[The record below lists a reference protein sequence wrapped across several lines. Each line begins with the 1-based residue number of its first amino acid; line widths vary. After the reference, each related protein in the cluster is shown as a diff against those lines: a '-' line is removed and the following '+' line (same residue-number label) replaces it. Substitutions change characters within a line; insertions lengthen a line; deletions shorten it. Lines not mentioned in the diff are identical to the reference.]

1 VTQPPRII
9 GHLTAARLRET
20 LGAAPLPDRYQ
31 LIDILGEGG
40 MGVVW
45 RARDSVLDRD
55 VAIKILAPHLDGD
68 ELELRL
74 AREARILA
82 ALEHPGIVPVYDV
95 GSSADGS
102 TWYSMRLVRG
112 TPLDAAA
119 RDGRDRRDLLRI
131 IEQLCDTVAYAHA
144 HGVVHRDLKPR
155 NVMLGP
161 FGEVLVL
168 DWGVARDGS
177 AEQTG
182 AIVGTPGFMSPEQA
196 AGGPA
201 DVRSDVYG
209 LGAILNELLR
219 VHVAPVPRALRSIV
233 SHAIDPEPSN
243 RYATAFELRDDIR
256 RFAAHE
262 RVLAHRESFVERMQR
277 FVTTYHTAIL
287 LIVAYLIMRLAIL
300 LWRGI

>member
-1 VTQPPRII
+1 MTQQPPVI
-9 GHLTAARLRET
+9 GRDAAARLRET
-20 LGAAPLPDRYQ
+20 LGVAPLPGRYQ

-45 RARDSVLDRD
+45 RAHDSVLDRD

-102 TWYSMRLVRG
+102 TWYAMRLVRG
-112 TPLDAAA
+112 IPLDAAA

-131 IEQLCDTVAYAHA
+131 VEQLCDTVAYAHA

-177 AEQTG
+177 GEHTG
-182 AIVGTPGFMSPEQA
+182 MVVGTPGFMSPEQA
-196 AGGPA
+196 DGRPA

-209 LGAILNELLR
+209 LGAILGEL
-219 VHVAPVPRALRSIV
+219 VGIHADPVPGALTSIVARAL
-233 SHAIDPEPSN
+233 DPTPAN
-243 RYATAFELRDDIR
+243 RYSTPLELREELR
-256 RFAAHE
+256 RFAARD
-262 RVLAHRESFVERMQR
+262 RVLAHKESLIERIQR
-277 FVTTYHTAIL
+277 FTATHQTAIL
-287 LIVAYLIMRLAIL
+287 LIATYIVMRLAIL
-300 LWRGI
+300 IWRGI

>member
-1 VTQPPRII
+1 MI
-9 GHLTAARLRET
+9 GHGAAARLRDT
-20 LGAAPLPDRYQ
+20 LAAPPLPDRYR
-31 LIDILGEGG
+31 IIEIIGEGG

-45 RARDSVLDRD
+45 RAHDAVLDRD

-102 TWYSMRLVRG
+102 TWYAMRLVRG
-112 TPLDAAA
+112 IPLDTAS
-119 RDGRDRRDLLRI
+119 RDGRDRRALLRI
-131 IEQLCDTVAYAHA
+131 VEQLCDTVAYAHA

-177 AEQTG
+177 GEQSGT
-182 AIVGTPGFMSPEQA
+182 IVGTPGFMSPEQA
-196 AGGPA
+196 QGRAA
-201 DVRSDVYG
+201 DARSDIFS
-209 LGAILNELLR
+209 LGALLN
-219 VHVAPVPRALRSIV
+219 ALMQA
-233 SHAIDPEPSN
+233 HPEPLPRSLASIIAHATESAPEK
-243 RYATAFELRDDIR
+243 RYATPIEMRDDLR
-256 RFAAHE
+256 RFAARD
-262 RVLAHRESFVERMQR
+262 RVLAHRESFVERAQR
-277 FVTTYHTAIL
+277 FVATYQAAIL
-287 LIVAYLIMRLAIL
+287 LIAAYLIMRMAIL

>member
-1 VTQPPRII
+1 VTQQPRVI
-9 GHLTAARLRET
+9 GHGAAARLRET

-31 LIDILGEGG
+31 LIEIIGEGG

-45 RARDSVLDRD
+45 RAHDAVLDRD

-95 GSSADGS
+95 GSNADGS
-102 TWYSMRLVRG
+102 TWYAMRLVRG
-112 TPLDAAA
+112 TPLDVAA
-119 RDGRDRRDLLRI
+119 RDGRDRRELLRI
-131 IEQLCDTVAYAHA
+131 VEHLCDTVAYAHA

-177 AEQTG
+177 GEQRG
-182 AIVGTPGFMSPEQA
+182 MVVGTPGFMSPEQA
-196 AGGPA
+196 EGRAA
-201 DVRSDVYG
+201 DARSDVYG
-209 LGAILNELLR
+209 LGAILNELIG
-219 VHVAPVPRALRSIV
+219 VHSAPVPAALASIV
-233 SHAIDPEPSN
+233 ARARNPEPSQ
-243 RYATAFELRDDIR
+243 RYATPFELRDDLR
-256 RFAAHE
+256 RFTARE
-262 RVLAHRESFVERMQR
+262 RVLAHRESWVERAQR
-277 FVTTYHTAIL
+277 FVSTYQTAIL
-287 LIVAYLIMRLAIL
+287 LIAAYLVMRLAIL